1 MNSKTQQSLN
11 ELFNVNPIPE
21 IVKSDLVEEQLTDP
35 TSDQYLPSTELLD
48 DQQAAVEDESFKRH
62 IETDHSTVR
71 QNLQDLLNYSETL
84 LDLAIRSAQD
94 TENPKSIES
103 AAKIIGQMADINIKL
118 LDATAK
124 KQDVFTKT
132 RKNNSNNKF
141 NQLGFEQGAVP
152 VVNQVTNNT
161 MFVGTAADLAKMLK
175 QVREEQEILINENP
189 STN

>member
-11 ELFNVNPIPE
+11 DLFNVDPIPE
-21 IVKSDLVEEQLTDP
+21 KVDSQLIETQLTDP
-35 TSDQYLPSTELLD
+35 SSDQYLPSTDLVD
-48 DQQAAVEDESFKRH
+48 DQQIAVEDESFKRH
-62 IETDHSTVR
+62 IEVDHSTVR

-103 AAKIIGQMADINIKL
+103 AAKLIGQMADINIKL

-124 KQDVFTKT
+124 KQDVYAKT
-132 RKNNSNNKF
+132 RKSTSNKF

-175 QVREEQEILINENP
+175 QVREEQEILVNENP

>member
-11 ELFNVNPIPE
+11 ELFNVDPIPE
-21 IVKSDLVEEQLTDP
+21 QVKSDLVETQLTD
-35 TSDQYLPSTELLD
+35 TDSDQYLPAEPLE
-48 DQQAAVEDESFKRH
+48 DQQIQIEDQSFKRH
-62 IETDHSTVR
+62 IEIDHTTVR

-103 AAKIIGQMADINIKL
+103 ATKLIGQMADINIKL

-124 KQDVFTKT
+124 KQDVYTKT

-141 NQLGFEQGAVP
+141 NQLGFDQNAVP

-175 QVREEQEILINENP
+175 QVREEQEVVINEN
-189 STN
+189 SIAN